1 MITCLYS
8 VLRAAVF
15 YVLQL
20 VSTLL
25 LNVIPRDAIPLNLVG
40 KSKIPSKAWI
50 QVPPR
55 SAPGYDPDDMCDS
68 QVYTHLHFP
77 VLSSHFVS

>member
-1 MITCLYS
+1 MLS
-8 VLRAAVF
+8 KSFLQQELVF
-15 YVLQL
+15 VVLQL

-25 LNVIPRDAIPLNLVG
+25 LNVIPHNAIPLNLVG

-55 SAPGYDPDDMCDS
+55 SAPGYNPDNMCDS
-68 QVYTHLHFP
+68 QVHTRCMED
-77 VLSSHFVS
+77 VSFTRLC